1 MEFEAIARLLIAI
14 KELNM
19 KRLLLLVGL
28 LSTYFAPA
36 QQVNQCGIIVPP
48 QRISSSFSS
57 VYEAG
62 QYVNVMLDSINWKEN
77 FLLREQ
83 NGINNAY
90 ATIIRNRRYIVYDNN
105 FLENLDAYAKTKW
118 ASISVLAHEMGHHYR
133 NHVIDAQGSTP
144 PKEIEADYF
153 SGYVMAKL
161 GASLNEA
168 IAAMEQI
175 ASPRASATHPAKAD
189 RLAAITRGWNY
200 AKGVSNPGTGTTG
213 TGTPAPTPTP
223 APQPQQN
230 PPPPAND
237 ASWIYLSLYGNT
249 DMTVYLSDDGKNFTA
264 VPLKTTQ
271 PFVFKF
277 EVYNYG
283 WLRFSNSSNAKTY
296 RLYHNRDYA
305 IVWSRRTNM
314 WTVVEVP

>member
-1 MEFEAIARLLIAI
+1 
-14 KELNM
+14 M
-19 KRLLLLVGL
+19 KRLLGIFAVLL
-28 LSTYFAPA
+28 YHFAGA
-36 QQVNQCGIIVPP
+36 QQVNQCGIIMPP
-48 QRISSSFSS
+48 QRVTGSSFSS

-62 QYVNVMLDSINWKEN
+62 QYVNTMLDSINWKEN

-105 FLENLDAYAKTKW
+105 FLENLDSYARTKW

-161 GASLNEA
+161 GATINEA

-200 AKGVSNPGTGTTG
+200 ARGVTNPGPSTGG
-213 TGTPAPTPTP
+213 STGTPPNP

-230 PPPPAND
+230 PPPASND

-249 DMTVYLSDDGKNFTA
+249 DMTVYLSDDGKNFEA

-283 WLRFSNSSNAKTY
+283 WLRFTNDARARTY
-296 RLYHNRDYA
+296 KLNHNKDYA
-305 IVWSRRTNM
+305 IVWSRRTNT
-314 WTVVEVP
+314 WTIVEVP

>member
-1 MEFEAIARLLIAI
+1 
-14 KELNM
+14 M
-19 KRLLLLVGL
+19 KQLLLAIGIL
-28 LSTYFAPA
+28 LYQFASA
-36 QQVNQCGIIVPP
+36 QQVNQCGIIIPP
-48 QRISSSFSS
+48 QRIASSFSS

-62 QYVNVMLDSINWKEN
+62 GYIETMLDSINWKEN
-77 FLLREQ
+77 FMLQEQ

-90 ATIIRNRRYIVYDNN
+90 AAIIRNKRYIVYDNN
-105 FLENLDAYAKTKW
+105 FLENLDAYAKTRW

-133 NHVIDAQGSTP
+133 NHVVDTRGSTP
-144 PKEIEADYF
+144 PKELEADYF
-153 SGYVMAKL
+153 SGYVMAKI

-175 ASPRASATHPAKAD
+175 ASPRASSTHPAKAD

-200 AKGVSNPGTGTTG
+200 AKGVSTT
-213 TGTPAPTPTP
+213 PPPSAP

-249 DMTVYLSDDGKNFTA
+249 DMTVYLSDDGKTFQA
-264 VPLKTTQ
+264 APLKTTQ

-277 EVYNYG
+277 ENCGKLKWIRVKN
-283 WLRFSNSSNAKTY
+283 
-296 RLYHNRDYA
+296 
-305 IVWSRRTNM
+305 V
-314 WTVVEVP
+314 

>member
-1 MEFEAIARLLIAI
+1 MEFEASIS
-14 KELNM
+14 M
-19 KRLLLLVGL
+19 KSSVIILALLVFNMAG
-28 LSTYFAPA
+28 A
-36 QQVNQCGIIVPP
+36 QQVNQCGIIMPP
-48 QRISSSFSS
+48 QRSSSNFNS

-62 QYVNVMLDSINWKEN
+62 QYVNTMLDSINWKEN

-90 ATIIRNRRYIVYDNN
+90 ATIIRNKRYIVYDNN
-105 FLENLDAYAKTKW
+105 FLENLDSYARTKW

-161 GASLNEA
+161 GSTLNEA

-175 ASPRASATHPAKAD
+175 ASPRASSTHPAKAD

-200 AKGVSNPGTGTTG
+200 AKGVNTTG
-213 TGTPAPTPTP
+213 TGTVPGTGTPSGPTNP

-249 DMTVYLSDDGKNFTA
+249 DMTIYLSDDGKSFQA

-277 EVYNYG
+277 DVYNYG
-283 WLRFSNSSNAKTY
+283 WLRFSNSSGARTY
-296 RLYHNRDYA
+296 RLNHNKDYA
-305 IVWSRRTNM
+305 IVWSRRSNT
-314 WTVVEVP
+314 WTIVEVP